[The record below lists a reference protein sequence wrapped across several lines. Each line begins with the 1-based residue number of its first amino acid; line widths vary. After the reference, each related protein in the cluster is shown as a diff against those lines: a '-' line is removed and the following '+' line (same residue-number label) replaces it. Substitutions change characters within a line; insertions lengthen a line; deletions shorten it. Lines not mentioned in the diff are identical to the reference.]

1 VFRTCKIGN
10 NSLIG
15 SSTRLGDGT
24 QVIASVVGKHCTIGD
39 ASVIHHSYIF
49 DGTSIG
55 PGCVIEHTIV
65 GADVIVKANC
75 RVNRGCLI
83 GDGVV
88 IGPNVHLQA
97 FERLSKR
104 QAQNGDGEDSDLEE
118 AETCTFHKRSI

>member
-1 VFRTCKIGN
+1 MFRTCKIGN

-39 ASVIHHSYIF
+39 GSVVRHSYIF

-65 GADVIVKANC
+65 GTDVIVKANC
-75 RVNRGCLI
+75 KVDRGCLI

-97 FERLSKR
+97 FERLSVR
-104 QAQNGDGEDSDLEE
+104 QDKNEDGGDSDLEE
-118 AETCTFHKRSI
+118 AETCKSHKQYV